1 MMDKA
6 SLAEF
11 QPLPDGA
18 SQYPLEYIEG
28 NAAIKLA
35 EGPDGARVGVCN
47 PSDATLLESLRQFH
61 HGQVTFY
68 EVDRGELT
76 GYLGSLLARG
86 GTAAASAPAD
96 EKLALDK
103 LANDAPVINL
113 VNSILSEAIRR
124 EASDIHIEAFA
135 ARVAVRYRLDGILQ
149 TVREVD
155 HERFAAVAT
164 RIKIMANLN
173 IMERRRPQDGR
184 ITVHLGDD
192 SVDLRVSVI
201 PIANGESFVLR
212 VFSRKRAPLSLEQLG
227 LGADHLVELVAM
239 AARPNGLILINGPT
253 GSGKTT
259 TLNAV
264 LERIKSDAKKI
275 ITIEDPIEYLIDGVS
290 QIQTNE
296 RIGLGF
302 DTLLRRVLRQDP
314 NIIMVGEIRDTQTAE
329 LAVRAALTGHLVL
342 STLHT
347 RDAVSVITRL
357 KNMGIEPYLIAAVL
371 RGAVAQRLARR
382 LCPACRRERAATP
395 AEAALLARHDQ
406 PKGPV
411 YEPTGLQGVPPD
423 RLPRQDRHIRAV
435 RLRRGGRGA
444 DRRGSARRG
453 NPSTPRRARHEAAP
467 GRRVREGPP
476 GGDDP
481 PGAGKGGGGIMP
493 IYECRAVDRRD
504 VRAPSSGKRGP
515 RRCCCGS

>member
-1 MMDKA
+1 MERV
-6 SLAEF
+6 SLADF
-11 QPLPDGA
+11 QPLPEGLN
-18 SQYPLEYIEG
+18 QYPLEYIEG
-28 NAAIKLA
+28 NGAIKLLD
-35 EGPDGARVGVCN
+35 GPDGARVGVCN
-47 PSDATLLESLRQFH
+47 PHDAALLASLRQFH
-61 HGQVTFY
+61 HGQVTFS
-68 EVDRGELT
+68 EIDRGELT
-76 GYLGSLLARG
+76 GYLGGLLARG
-86 GTAAASAPAD
+86 GSSLEGAPPSSD

-103 LANDAPVINL
+103 LANDAPVVNL

-124 EASDIHIEAFA
+124 DASDIHIEAFA
-135 ARVAVRYRLDGILQ
+135 DRAVVRYRLDGILQ
-149 TVREVD
+149 TVREVQR
-155 HERFAAVAT
+155 ERFAAVAT

-192 SVDLRVSVI
+192 GVDLRVSVI

-212 VFSRKRAPLSLEQLG
+212 VFSRKKAPLTLEQLG
-227 LGADHLVELVAM
+227 LGDAHLAALTAM
-239 AARPNGLILINGPT
+239 ATQPNGLILISGPT

-314 NIIMVGEIRDTQTAE
+314 NVIMVGEIRDGETAE

-357 KNMGIEPYLIAAVL
+357 KNMEIEPYLIAAVL

-382 LCPACRRERAATP
+382 LCPACRRERAATR
-395 AEAALLARHDQ
+395 AEAALLARHGQ
-406 PKGPV
+406 PPGPV
-411 YEPTGLQGVPPD
+411 FEAIGCTACHQTGFRGRIGIFELFGCDAEIEEMIVAGKRDAEIRRLIAGRGMQPLLVDGFTKVLQGVTT
-423 RLPRQDRHIRAV
+423 LSELERAV
-435 RLRRGGRGA
+435 
-444 DRRGSARRG
+444 
-453 NPSTPRRARHEAAP
+453 
-467 GRRVREGPP
+467 
-476 GGDDP
+476 
-481 PGAGKGGGGIMP
+481 AG
-493 IYECRAVDRRD
+493 
-504 VRAPSSGKRGP
+504 
-515 RRCCCGS
+515 

>member
-1 MMDKA
+1 MDKA
-6 SLAEF
+6 TLAEF
-11 QPLPDGA
+11 QPLPDGV

-35 EGPDGARVGVCN
+35 DGPDGTSVGVCN
-47 PSDATLLESLRQFH
+47 PADATLLESLRQFH
-61 HGQVTFY
+61 HGQVTFF
-68 EVDRGELT
+68 ELDRGELT
-76 GYLGSLLARG
+76 GYLGGLLAHEG
-86 GTAAASAPAD
+86 EAAAADAAAPP
-96 EKLALDK
+96 EQLALDK

-135 ARVAVRYRLDGILQ
+135 DRVAVRYRLDGILQ
-149 TVREVD
+149 TVREVER
-155 HERFAAVAT
+155 ERFSAVAT

-212 VFSRKRAPLSLEQLG
+212 VFSRKRAPLTLEQLG
-227 LGADHLVELVAM
+227 LGEGHLEELAGM
-239 AARPNGLILINGPT
+239 AARPNGLVLINGPT

-264 LERIKSDAKKI
+264 LQRVRSDAKKI
-275 ITIEDPIEYLIDGVS
+275 ITIEDPIEYLVDGVS

-382 LCPACRRERAATP
+382 LCPACRRQRAATP

-406 PKGPV
+406 PPGPV
-411 YEPTGLQGVPPD
+411 YEPTGCKACHQTGFRGRIGIFELFTCDGEIEEMIVAGKRDADIRRHLAARGMKPLLADGFAKVLQGVTT
-423 RLPRQDRHIRAV
+423 LPELERAV
-435 RLRRGGRGA
+435 
-444 DRRGSARRG
+444 
-453 NPSTPRRARHEAAP
+453 
-467 GRRVREGPP
+467 
-476 GGDDP
+476 
-481 PGAGKGGGGIMP
+481 AG
-493 IYECRAVDRRD
+493 
-504 VRAPSSGKRGP
+504 
-515 RRCCCGS
+515 